1 MQEMGS
7 IRRMFTGII
16 QDVGVIQSI
25 QREPEQAH
33 MTIETT
39 LDMLNWQNGDSIAV
53 DGCCLTLT
61 DFGAEKFSATLSQE
75 TLNLTTFGQAQEG
88 KKVNLEPALR
98 MGDALGGHMVSG
110 HVDGTG
116 KVDDIQPAGEHRLFR
131 FSVPENLARYVVK
144 KGSVAANGVSL
155 TVNEVDGCVF
165 EVNLIP
171 HTLANTNLGDLADGD
186 RVNIET
192 DMYGRYIERMMQF
205 GHE

>member
-1 MQEMGS
+1 
-7 IRRMFTGII
+7 MFTGII
-16 QDVGVIQSI
+16 QDIGEIESI

-33 MTIETT
+33 IVFHTL
-39 LDMLNWQNGDSIAV
+39 LDMTNWNLGNSVAV

-75 TLNLTTFGQAQEG
+75 TLSLTTLGQAQEG
-88 KKVNLEPALR
+88 RRVNLEPALR

-116 KVDDIQPAGEHRLFR
+116 KVDAIQPAGEHRLFR
-131 FSVPENLARYVVK
+131 FSVPKNLARYVVK
-144 KGSVAANGVSL
+144 KGSVAINGVSL
-155 TVNEVDGCVF
+155 TVNEVDGCAF

-171 HTLANTNLGDLADGD
+171 HTLANTNLGDLASGD

-192 DMYGRYIERMMQF
+192 DMVGRYVERMMHFNINMEQQ
-205 GHE
+205 